1 MGEKQAAVAEDS
13 SQSVNV
19 FALIVEVSSE
29 LQNAQLNNQEEN
41 ANTSELQAT
50 KLNSF
55 YENANTSLQKII
67 SGITKNSS
75 STQIQE
81 ITAQYNLE
89 SSKDSNYES
98 VISSNVQAQETQTQG
113 IAQDQKMTVE
123 FALDAN
129 GVETY
134 TGNLLASSM

>member
-1 MGEKQAAVAEDS
+1 MGEKQAVSAQAPS
-13 SQSVNV
+13 SSENV
-19 FALIVEVSSE
+19 FALIVEVSAE

-41 ANTSELQAT
+41 ANTTEFQAT

-55 YENANTSLQKII
+55 YEYANTSLQKII